1 MFSGL
6 NRAKCVSRV
15 PLSTLSPAS
24 FFVTSSNLSSV
35 FSRLAAGILAGAS
48 LAALAA
54 PAEAGTSR
62 PVSSNTGGAVW
73 TTTSNQFKTFFKTG
87 DVTDRALE
95 AGINNSGWTAEEI
108 QEGMTKG
115 YSVDIVGVSRFLYSD
130 DGVKFLKDQTAS
142 YFPYWRMKKTAVVAL
157 RSAIIADSID
167 GKISPASIMAA
178 LPVDFRLADT
188 CGTYTGAQYVCA
200 SHKCEGDAQCNSL
213 LSWYVFLPACVQAN
227 SQLPEAPVSTM
238 APAPAR
244 PLW

>member
-1 MFSGL
+1 MF
-6 NRAKCVSRV
+6 
-15 PLSTLSPAS
+15 T
-24 FFVTSSNLSSV
+24 
-35 FSRLAAGILAGAS
+35 RLAAGLLAGAS
-48 LAALAA
+48 LATLAA
-54 PAEAGTSR
+54 PAEAGSSR
-62 PVSSNTGGAVW
+62 PVRWNTGGAVW
-73 TTTSNQFKTFFKTG
+73 TTSSKAFKTFFKTG
-87 DVTDRALE
+87 EITDRALE

-108 QEGMTKG
+108 QEGMTKT

-142 YFPYWRMKKTAVVAL
+142 YFPYWKMKSTSVVAL

-167 GKISPASIMAA
+167 GEISSAGIMAE

-188 CGTYTGAQYVCA
+188 CGTYTGAQNVCA
-200 SHKCEGDAQCNSL
+200 PDKCEGDAQCTSL

-227 SQLPEAPVSTM
+227 SALPEPAPAAAP

>member
-1 MFSGL
+1 LAIF
-6 NRAKCVSRV
+6 
-15 PLSTLSPAS
+15 LSPAS
-24 FFVTSSNLSSV
+24 FFYEVPYLSSV
-35 FSRLAAGILAGAS
+35 FNRLAAGILAGAS
-48 LAALAA
+48 FAALAA
-54 PAEAGTSR
+54 PAEAGTQR
-62 PVSSNTGGAVW
+62 PVRWNTGGAVW
-73 TTTSNQFKTFFKTG
+73 TTSSKDFKTFFETG
-87 DVTDRALE
+87 EVNDRALD

-167 GKISPASIMAA
+167 GEISSASIMAA

-188 CGTYTGAQYVCA
+188 CGTYTGAQNVCA
-200 SHKCEGDAQCNSL
+200 PDKCEGDAQCTSL

-227 SQLPEAPVSTM
+227 SQLPEAPVRTV